1 MSKRKNKRSPS
12 SSDQPLA
19 RREKGRGPIIFAG
32 IVVAIVVIF
41 FGWQYIQTNS
51 GPKPL
56 TRLTQ
61 FKHEGDLAFVSPAG
75 DTVKT
80 IQLEIVDDM
89 LDIQAGLMY
98 RKHLED
104 NQGMLFVM
112 PNEEIQTFWMKN
124 TPISLDMIFATSG
137 GEIATIHPRTT
148 PYSLESV
155 QSTVP
160 TKYVLEVRG
169 GFAEE
174 YGILEGQRI
183 EWSRLDSASA
193 ARP

>member
-1 MSKRKNKRSPS
+1 MSKRKQNQSVSSPNPS
-12 SSDQPLA
+12 LA
-19 RREKGRGPIIFAG
+19 RRGKGRGPFIFAG
-32 IVVAIVVIF
+32 IVVAIIVVF
-41 FGWQYIQTNS
+41 VGWQYIQKES

-61 FKHEGDLAFVSPAG
+61 FKHHGDLAFVSPAG

-80 IQLEIVDDM
+80 IQIEIVDDM
-89 LDIQAGLMY
+89 NMIAAGLMY

-104 NQGMLFVM
+104 NQGMLFIM

-124 TPISLDMIFATSG
+124 TPIPLDMIFATSD

-183 EWSRLDSASA
+183 EWTRLDSAGVTT
-193 ARP
+193 P